1 MFNLI
6 GISSNNWI
14 KKISNELYFKNK
26 GAKERKKALKEL
38 AKLAPPVYNPPAIL
52 NK

>member
-1 MFNLI
+1 MQYGDFYYPMPANEPVLNYA
-6 GISSNNWI
+6 SV
-14 KKISNELYFKNK
+14 SNERAAL
-26 GAKERKKALKEL
+26 KKALKEL